1 MERSSRNFQ
10 PSSSNRKIQAIFAS
24 PNRYFVGCPCSL
36 PSFSNSNCKSL
47 VFYFLELQGTLFLI
61 IVAVHSQHQ
70 SIVVIFAKSDSL
82 PSNCASSSVGLYFL
96 TAMLKF
102 SCFFSQ
108 ELQETLFLVIVALH
122 SQPKTEIMMARQAT
136 VLLPIKE
143 PGGISVVIAPI

>member
-70 SIVVIFAKSDSL
+70 SIVVIFAKSVNPTL
-82 PSNCASSSVGLYFL
+82 QLCLVQCWIIFFNSNVKIL
-96 TAMLKF
+96 M
-102 SCFFSQ
+102 FFSQ
-108 ELQETLFLVIVALH
+108 ELQETLFLFIVAVH

-143 PGGISVVIAPI
+143 PGGIAVVIPPI